1 MSQAVK
7 PRVVPVEEAAA
18 KLLSGGM
25 KRGAAEPTTDDPFVP
40 TPNSTRKKSMSLSEM
55 ERIAERLA
63 EQPDAPEA
71 ISVVGSAGT
80 IRPPTGVVQHASPAA
95 PLAPPP
101 AASESDVLARY
112 GLTKE
117 VATAFGRFI
126 AARARLTIELQ
137 EGSVHTPVIA
147 VLPAAYSIT
156 VITPLKLNEMTFVP
170 RPGTLVTLRGDNG
183 LDVKA
188 YYPGTYAELPAL
200 GIAIMTFIRQET
212 ADGKA

>member
-25 KRGAAEPTTDDPFVP
+25 KRGAAEPPTDDPFVP
-40 TPNSTRKKSMSLSEM
+40 TPNSTRKRNMSVSEM
-55 ERIAERLA
+55 ERIAERMA
-63 EQPDAPEA
+63 EQPDEPEG
-71 ISVVGSAGT
+71 INSVGPAAGT
-80 IRPPTGVVQHASPAA
+80 IRPPTGVVLQASPAA
-95 PLAPPP
+95 PLAP
-101 AASESDVLARY
+101 AASEGDILARY
-112 GLTKE
+112 GLTKD

-147 VLPAAYSIT
+147 VLQAAYSIT

-183 LDVKA
+183 LAVKA
-188 YYPGTYAELPAL
+188 YYPGAYAELPAL